1 MKTKQELFSKI
12 WQILNKLRGS
22 VDASEFKFYVLG
34 FMFYRYI
41 SENIINYFNKNEHDA
56 GDVNFD
62 YAKLNDDKIEDVVI
76 SDCIKSK
83 GLFIYPSEL
92 FNNVYEKYKNNPNDL
107 NVVINDIFQKIEE
120 RSLSTT
126 SEKNIKG
133 LLTWVDLS
141 SNNLGENV
149 IDRNKKLIEIMAKL
163 ANLKLSNFND
173 NQIDIF
179 GDAYEYIIG
188 MYASNSGKSGGEFY
202 TPQEVSK
209 LLTLLAIKDKKDIQ
223 TVYDPTCGSG
233 SLLLQPLKILK
244 NPSINFYGQEN
255 IYTTY
260 NLCRMNMFL
269 HNVNCSNF
277 DIQCGDTLTTPKH
290 SLDQRYDIIVSNPPY
305 SQEWDGDSNPILI
318 NDERYSP
325 AGILAPKSKA
335 DFAFIMHSLYLLK
348 TTGTAAIVCFPGIF
362 YRNGNEQKIRK
373 YLVDNN
379 FIDTIIQLPEDLF
392 YGTSITT
399 NILVLSKS
407 KKDNDIL
414 FIDASDLFIKA
425 TNQNKLS
432 DENIDEIIKLYNDRK
447 DVYKLSRLVSK
458 DEITGNDYNLSV
470 SSYILK
476 NDEKEV
482 VDIKLLNEEI
492 NQLSKRNHELRQAI
506 NEIIMELEDEQN

>member
-1 MKTKQELFSKI
+1 
-12 WQILNKLRGS
+12 
-22 VDASEFKFYVLG
+22 
-34 FMFYRYI
+34 
-41 SENIINYFNKNEHDA
+41 
-56 GDVNFD
+56 
-62 YAKLNDDKIEDVVI
+62 
-76 SDCIKSK
+76 
-83 GLFIYPSEL
+83 
-92 FNNVYEKYKNNPNDL
+92 
-107 NVVINDIFQKIEE
+107 
-120 RSLSTT
+120 
-126 SEKNIKG
+126 
-133 LLTWVDLS
+133 LS

-149 IDRNKKLIEIMAKL
+149 IDRNKKLIEIMAQL
-163 ANLKLSNFND
+163 ANLQLSNFND

-188 MYASNSGKSGGEFY
+188 MYASSAGKKGGEFY

-209 LLTLLAIKDKKDIQ
+209 LLTLLAIKDKKNIQ
-223 TVYDPTCGSG
+223 TIYDPTCGSG

-244 NPSINFYGQEN
+244 NSNINFYGQEN
-255 IYTTY
+255 VYTTY

-269 HNVNCSNF
+269 HDVNCSNF
-277 DIQCGDTLTTPKH
+277 DIQCGDTLTNPKH
-290 SLDQRYDIIVSNPPY
+290 SLDKRYDIIVSNPPY
-305 SQEWDGDSNPILI
+305 SQDWEGDSNPILI
-318 NDERYSP
+318 NDERYCP
-325 AGILAPKSKA
+325 AGILAPKSNA
-335 DFAFIMHSLYLLK
+335 DFAFIMHSLFLLK
-348 TTGTAAIVCFPGIF
+348 TSGTAAIVCFPGIF
-362 YRNGNEQKIRK
+362 YRGNAEQKIRK

-379 FIDTIIQLPEDLF
+379 FIDTIIQLPENLF

-447 DVYKLSRLVSK
+447 DVDKLSRLVSK
-458 DEITGNDYNLSV
+458 DEIASNDYNLSV

-476 NDEKEV
+476 NNEKEV
-482 VDIKLLNEEI
+482 VDIKQLNEEI

>member
-12 WQILNKLRGS
+12 WKILNKLRGS

-41 SENIINYFNKNEHDA
+41 SENIINYFNKDEHDA
-56 GDVNFD
+56 GKVDFD
-62 YAKLNDDKIEDVVI
+62 YAKFNDDEISDDVVQ
-76 SDCIKSK
+76 DCIKSK

-92 FNNVYEKYKNNPNDL
+92 FNNVYETYKNNHNDL
-107 NVVINDIFQKIEE
+107 NVVITNIFQKIEE
-120 RSLSTT
+120 RSLGTT
-126 SEKNIKG
+126 SERNIKG
-133 LLTWVDLS
+133 LLTWVNLS

-149 IDRNKKLIEIMAKL
+149 IDRNKKLIEIMAEL
-163 ANLKLSNFND
+163 ANLELSNFND
-173 NQIDIF
+173 NKIDIF

-188 MYASNSGKSGGEFY
+188 MYASSSGKKGGEFY

-269 HNVNCSNF
+269 HDVNCSNF
-277 DIQCGDTLTTPKH
+277 DIQCGDTLTNPKH
-290 SLDQRYDIIVSNPPY
+290 PLDNKYDIIVSNPPY
-305 SQEWDGDSNPILI
+305 SQKWEGDNNPILI

-325 AGILAPKSKA
+325 AGILAPKSYA
-335 DFAFIMHSLYLLK
+335 DFAFIMHSLFLLK
-348 TTGTAAIVCFPGIF
+348 TSGTAAIVCFPGTF
-362 YRNGNEQKIRK
+362 YRSGDEQKIRK

-379 FIDTIIQLPEDLF
+379 FIDTIIQLPKNLF
-392 YGTSITT
+392 YGTTITT

-407 KKDNDIL
+407 KKDNNIL
-414 FIDASDLFIKA
+414 FIDASDLFIKV
-425 TNQNKLS
+425 TKKNKLS
-432 DENIDEIIKLYNDRK
+432 DENIDGIVKLYNDRK
-447 DVYKLSRLVSK
+447 DVDKLSRLVSK
-458 DEITGNDYNLSV
+458 DEIVGKDYDLQV
-470 SSYILK
+470 DSYILK
-476 NDEKEV
+476 NNKKEV

-492 NQLSKRNHELRQAI
+492 NQLSNRNHELRQII